1 MPLNEAKNNIM
12 LSHLLKMK
20 INLKRK
26 KETKNLIS
34 SVGTP
39 KKPTSTNKIKTK
51 KVKLKRSISKR
62 KETKILRKK
71 TIER

>member
-1 MPLNEAKNNIM
+1 M
-12 LSHLLKMK
+12 L
-20 INLKRK
+20 RK
-26 KETKNLIS
+26 KLKIKKVMPNKTS

-62 KETKILRKK
+62 KETKILKK
-71 TIER
+71 TIKR